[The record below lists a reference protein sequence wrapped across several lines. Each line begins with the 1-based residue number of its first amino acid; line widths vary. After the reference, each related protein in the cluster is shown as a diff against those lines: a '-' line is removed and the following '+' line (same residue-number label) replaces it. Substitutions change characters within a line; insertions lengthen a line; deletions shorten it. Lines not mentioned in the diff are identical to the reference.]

1 MNHNVR
7 FDNVQIK
14 PHMSQH
20 GMFFIPLSGT
30 KTAKGHELL

>member
-1 MNHNVR
+1 MSHNVQ

-14 PHMSQH
+14 LQMSQH
-20 GMFFIPLSGT
+20 GVFFIPLRGT